1 MKSML
6 IHEWKMMVKSKKNVL
21 FVMAL
26 VVLILSYCF
35 IFLPNKE
42 TNDTFDPEKAKQ
54 QIQNLEAVQKG
65 KKARGATG
73 FSTMS
78 GRAVYAENEYS
89 IKLLSKLVTSYEDGD
104 FVRFAHLKLLDFL
117 KNGVP
122 TDEKLLE
129 QSIFLSNDYQ
139 FAFNQTTLRYQ
150 GYLEEELPVTYEMI
164 EQKTALQT
172 IQNILLGTAVLGI
185 IFVAIY
191 FSSDMLTRDRQNKTV
206 LQGLPIGW
214 YRLINIKSFV
224 SFSYT
229 IIILA
234 ALLVIASIVLT
245 ILNGFGSFD
254 IRVPITL
261 PRAEPEY
268 GFSFNQY
275 DTISLGK
282 FLMKGLAFFF
292 ILIYLFIRLNAM
304 LGLLFKNAWLVL
316 MVSTVLLFSELIYF
330 SRTTNKLFGIDISNF
345 PQTYF
350 EFGKII
356 SGEKMFLVNVESI
369 TYGKGLIVLAITLLI
384 IEIALYVTSRF
395 ITKRRFYH
403 GV

>member
-1 MKSML
+1 
-6 IHEWKMMVKSKKNVL
+6 
-21 FVMAL
+21 
-26 VVLILSYCF
+26 
-35 IFLPNKE
+35 
-42 TNDTFDPEKAKQ
+42 
-54 QIQNLEAVQKG
+54 
-65 KKARGATG
+65 
-73 FSTMS
+73 
-78 GRAVYAENEYS
+78 
-89 IKLLSKLVTSYEDGD
+89 
-104 FVRFAHLKLLDFL
+104 
-117 KNGVP
+117 
-122 TDEKLLE
+122 
-129 QSIFLSNDYQ
+129 
-139 FAFNQTTLRYQ
+139 TLRYQ
-150 GYLEEELPVTYEMI
+150 RYLAEELPVTYEMI

-172 IQNILLGTAVLGI
+172 IQNFLLGTAVLGI

-191 FSSDMLTRDRQNKTV
+191 FTSDMLTRDRQNKTV

-214 YRLINIKSFV
+214 YRLITIKSFV

-275 DTISLGK
+275 DTISLRK
-282 FLMKGLAFFF
+282 LLMKGLAFFF

-356 SGEKMFLVNVESI
+356 RSEEH
-369 TYGKGLIVLAITLLI
+369 
-384 IEIALYVTSRF
+384 TSELQSRENL
-395 ITKRRFYH
+395 
-403 GV
+403 